1 MRKSS
6 IFKALKSNQ
15 AIYPDKLVTR
25 LSQLFATPW
34 TVSCWAPLSME
45 FSKQEYWSGLPFPS
59 SGDLPQ
65 AGIEPWSLAL
75 KTDSLPAE
83 SPEKPYKP

>member
-1 MRKSS
+1 MRKS

-15 AIYPDKLVTR
+15 GIYCNMLVTQ

-34 TVSCWAPLSME
+34 TVTCWAPFSME

-65 AGIEPWSLAL
+65 QGLIPGLFAL
-75 KTDSLPAE
+75 QEDSLPAE
-83 SPEKPYKP
+83 LPEKPYKP